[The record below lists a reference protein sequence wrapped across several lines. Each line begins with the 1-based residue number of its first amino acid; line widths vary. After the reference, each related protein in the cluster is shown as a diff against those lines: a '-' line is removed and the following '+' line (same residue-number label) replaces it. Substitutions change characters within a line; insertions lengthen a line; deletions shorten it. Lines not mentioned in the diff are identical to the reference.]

1 MSACAQPTPEHP
13 AIPRT
18 PPKKFALITNFNI
31 PEKANA
37 AINAAE
43 HLLRG
48 GAEVLVAAFNRDKIH
63 RLHRPRPELTYL
75 PLDVVYAVADMVVVL
90 GGDGT
95 ILEAARRAS
104 TRGTP
109 VLGVNL
115 GRLGYMAELEPDE
128 LKRLGEVIAGNFT
141 IEERSMLCV
150 ERVSG
155 QKHTIAYALNDAV
168 ISGGSIARIVDL
180 ELYEEETF
188 IAKYRADGL
197 IVTTPT
203 GSTAYSMS
211 AGGPIIDPR
220 MDCFCVTPICPHS
233 MSARPLIF
241 PDSVRLS
248 VKNTCQREKLL
259 YLTLDGRTNLELAL
273 GDTVHITKAERTA
286 RLVSLKGHDFY
297 SKVHK
302 KLHTYD

>member
-1 MSACAQPTPEHP
+1 MSNGRQ
-13 AIPRT
+13 T

-31 PEKANA
+31 AEKANA
-37 AINAAE
+37 AMNVADRLI
-43 HLLRG
+43 RG
-48 GAEVLVAAFNRDKIH
+48 GGEVLVASFNRDKIN
-63 RLHRPRPELTYL
+63 RLHRGRREVVYL
-75 PLDVVYAVADMVVVL
+75 PPDAVYNSADLVVVL

-109 VLGVNL
+109 VLGINM
-115 GRLGYMAELEPDE
+115 GHLGYMAELELDE
-128 LKRLGEVIAGNFT
+128 LKLLSEVLAGNFS
-141 IEERSMLCV
+141 IEERSMLTV

-155 QKHTIAYALNDAV
+155 QKHTIAYALNEAV
-168 ISGGSIARIVDL
+168 ISNGSVARIAEL

-197 IVTTPT
+197 IVSTPT

-220 MDCFCVTPICPHS
+220 MACFCVTPICPHATG
-233 MSARPLIF
+233 ARPLIF
-241 PDSVRLS
+241 PDSARLCI
-248 VKNTCQREKLL
+248 KNTCQREKLL
-259 YLTLDGRTNLELAL
+259 YLTLDGRTNLELAY
-273 GDTVHITKAERTA
+273 GDVVNITKAERTA
-286 RLVSLKGHDFY
+286 RLVSLKGKDFY
-297 SKVHK
+297 NKVHK